1 MVDGRPPGVQLLKS
15 DAVWWR
21 IQRSLAAGVA
31 ECDIG
36 RVKAEAHLE
45 RRFWPQVVS
54 GVRAVKKLK
63 LVHVKLIRSLHHEG
77 VSAAD
82 QLSANAR
89 DVSKLPRGA
98 LAGAKIYR
106 AGGAYDWC
114 AAQYGSRDKLVT
126 AEIKRSLSNAR
137 RYSSL
142 LGVSDHVR

>member
-1 MVDGRPPGVQLLKS
+1 MELKS

-31 ECDIG
+31 ECDIR
-36 RVKAEAHLE
+36 RVKAEGHLE
-45 RRFWPQVVS
+45 RRFWPQVVG

-98 LAGAKIYR
+98 LALANLDR

-114 AAQYGSRDKLVT
+114 AAQYSSRDKLVA
-126 AEIKRSLSNAR
+126 AEIKRSLSGAR

-142 LGVSDHVR
+142 LSILAHIR